1 MKGFSK
7 LDNMAELL
15 YHLPFKNDGMTLSN
29 FDGFCAGLII
39 CPDMVL
45 PSEWL
50 PIVWGADVE
59 PFFQDPDQAEITIDA
74 VLDHYNS
81 VAKVLANNPDN
92 YDPVFGIEQNNDG
105 LLWRQWIDGF
115 ERAMR
120 LRPNVWKQI
129 IESDDDEAASSVG
142 MIIAMND
149 INHGQSKLD
158 DAAIDYIDDI
168 APELIPKLVRFLN
181 AWTKGW
187 LSSGLPVEPHINPK
201 TGNNV
206 VRFH

>member
-1 MKGFSK
+1 MHTTAE
-7 LDNMAELL
+7 LDHLAELL
-15 YHLPFKNDGMTLSN
+15 HSLPYQNDGMILN
-29 FDGFCAGLII
+29 QFDGYCAGLIV
-39 CPDMVL
+39 CPEMVM
-45 PSEWL
+45 PTEWL
-50 PIVWGADVE
+50 AIVWGDNAESVFEDTN
-59 PFFQDPDQAEITIDA
+59 QAQIIIDA
-74 VLDHYNS
+74 VVGHYNR
-81 VAKVLANNPDN
+81 VVNVLEIKPDQ
-92 YDPVFGIEQNNDG
+92 YDVVFCIEQNNDG

-168 APELIPKLVRFLN
+168 APELIPKLVLFLN